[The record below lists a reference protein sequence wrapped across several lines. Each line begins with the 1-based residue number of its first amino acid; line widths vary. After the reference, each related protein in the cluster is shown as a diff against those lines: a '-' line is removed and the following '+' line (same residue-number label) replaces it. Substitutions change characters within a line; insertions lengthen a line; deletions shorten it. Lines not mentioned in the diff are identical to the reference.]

1 LLAEEGALYVVVLV
15 GLCTMEETP
24 THMQHEKDAR
34 MCTIDEAVKKNKK
47 RKRSTADFSHEM
59 QLRVECI
66 RVVSVCNDGHQK
78 DSVKTY

>member
-1 LLAEEGALYVVVLV
+1 MLAEEAALYVVVFV
-15 GLCTMEETP
+15 WLCAMEETP
-24 THMQHEKDAR
+24 THMQNERDAR
-34 MCTIDEAVKKNKK
+34 MCIIDETVKKKEKK
-47 RKRSTADFSHEM
+47 RNTADFSHEM